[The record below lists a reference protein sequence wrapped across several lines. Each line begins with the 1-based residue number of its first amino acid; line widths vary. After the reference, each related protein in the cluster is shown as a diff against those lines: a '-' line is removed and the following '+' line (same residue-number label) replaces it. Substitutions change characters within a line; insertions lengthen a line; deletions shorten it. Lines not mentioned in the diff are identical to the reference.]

1 MQSSLDLATEIRQA
15 HFQMVLNVSVAIGL
29 RVLFRAGIWVQIIGG
44 KRSEFALKVL
54 VLVLVQDPAAFTV
67 FEMLLIGR
75 YHDQRIAQLME
86 VVGPFRC
93 TRMCGF
99 RSIGDTGRKCPFA
112 VETAGKVPD
121 HITGQP
127 GTARIGQ
134 LRNIRFFDRLYLK
147 KEVVQGLHRCLEGIG
162 TRRPLRRDAQQP
174 LAHKKSGLL
183 RLDGSRTRFLKRV
196 RIQFFLK
203 RFFQRL
209 KGFPA
214 CLAENGHKIVCRKQ
228 FRRSAFFRGKQQF
241 IPPLLLFFWI
251 YRLNHRVP
259 AAIQH
264 QQITDQNAQFPLDGV
279 GIRVAHADLNAA
291 LTGRKFFR
299 MD

>member
-1 MQSSLDLATEIRQA
+1 
-15 HFQMVLNVSVAIGL
+15 
-29 RVLFRAGIWVQIIGG
+29 
-44 KRSEFALKVL
+44 
-54 VLVLVQDPAAFTV
+54 
-67 FEMLLIGR
+67 
-75 YHDQRIAQLME
+75 
-86 VVGPFRC
+86 
-93 TRMCGF
+93 MCGF
-99 RSIGDTGRKCPFA
+99 RAIGDTGRKCPFA

-127 GTARIGQ
+127 GAARIGQ

-147 KEVVQGLHRCLEGIG
+147 KEVVQGLHRCLEVIG
-162 TRRPLRRDAQQP
+162 TRRLLRRDAQQP

-183 RLDGSRTRFLKRV
+183 RLDGSRRRFLKRV
-196 RIQFFLK
+196 WVQLFLK

-214 CLAENGHKIVCRKQ
+214 CPAENVHKIICREQ

-241 IPPLLLFFWI
+241 IPPLLLFFGV

-291 LTGRKFFR
+291 LIRGELFRVNPLKFHLRKIAA
-299 MD
+299 MGDKILLQIMS